1 MTDTLSHRIV
11 NTDPEIIDRYKSSN
25 RAIDMRWLLIEE
37 DMIDDR
43 DEVTRKVWATLTVEM
58 DDGQW
63 PSRTGVKSFIAT
75 LSQDEHFVG
84 KNFVRQKIA
93 IANGPPRVQ
102 ILDPEPV
109 ARFNRKRLE
118 EYADRA
124 LAALRVRSDEDTIR
138 YLFGEMCP

>member
-1 MTDTLSHRIV
+1 MTDTLSHRTV

-37 DMIDDR
+37 DVDD
-43 DEVTRKVWATLTVEM
+43 DGEQVVRKVWATLTADF

-63 PSRTGVKSFIAT
+63 PSRHGGKCFTAI
-75 LSQDEHFVG
+75 LSQDEHFIG
-84 KNFVRQKIA
+84 PDFVRQKLM

-102 ILDPEPV
+102 ITEPEPV

-118 EYADRA
+118 EFADRA
-124 LAALRVRSDEDTIR
+124 LAALRVRSDEDVIR
-138 YLFGEMCP
+138 YLFGETCP